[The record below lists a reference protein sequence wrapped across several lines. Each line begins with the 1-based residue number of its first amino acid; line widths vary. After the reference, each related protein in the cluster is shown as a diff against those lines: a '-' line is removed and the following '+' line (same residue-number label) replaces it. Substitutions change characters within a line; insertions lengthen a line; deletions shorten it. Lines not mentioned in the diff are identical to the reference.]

1 MYIFEYH
8 NHSHFF
14 EVAIYCI
21 NFLRMINSLQG
32 YLYKHFVSQFHL
44 SLAVKPFANECYNRS
59 LLYLVRV

>member
-32 YLYKHFVSQFHL
+32 YLYKHFVSQ
-44 SLAVKPFANECYNRS
+44 Y
-59 LLYLVRV
+59 